1 MLTIWGRKDSS
12 NVQVVMWAVAELGLP
27 YTRHDVGHRFGG
39 TDTPEFIAMNPNRLV
54 PVLTD
59 GESIPLW
66 ESGAIL
72 RYLANRYAPE
82 SFWPSDPLARADTD
96 RWAEW
101 AKINVSLAFSG
112 SVFFPMMFH
121 KPEVRNMAAV
131 ETAMK
136 TLTQRFKV
144 AEARLENHPYMMG
157 ETLTLADL
165 HFGNLLYRYFTL
177 DGITPDAPPAV
188 RTYYDRLCARPA
200 YAEHVMVP
208 YDALRPA
215 A

>member
-1 MLTIWGRKDSS
+1 
-12 NVQVVMWAVAELGLP
+12 
-27 YTRHDVGHRFGG
+27 
-39 TDTPEFIAMNPNRLV
+39 MNPNRLV

-112 SVFFPMMFH
+112 SVFFPSS
-121 KPEVRNMAAV
+121 
-131 ETAMK
+131 
-136 TLTQRFKV
+136 
-144 AEARLENHPYMMG
+144 
-157 ETLTLADL
+157 
-165 HFGNLLYRYFTL
+165 
-177 DGITPDAPPAV
+177 APSRV
-188 RTYYDRLCARPA
+188 S
-200 YAEHVMVP
+200 
-208 YDALRPA
+208 ALS
-215 A
+215 